1 MLLTAVIAFP
11 SCFLIVQEIQETY
24 KLQCYGAKREEKKK
38 GNCNNDVLLRQII
51 IKFSPHPP
59 PSTPHSLCDIIRRKP
74 IYHQEKQF
82 WKNFPEECMAP
93 YMGPEEKSSVCI
105 NKKFL

>member
-74 IYHQEKQF
+74 IYHQEM
-82 WKNFPEECMAP
+82 N
-93 YMGPEEKSSVCI
+93 SSE
-105 NKKFL
+105 